1 MKVITIIGAR
11 PQFIKAAPLSHAL
24 KKQGID
30 ELIIHTGQH
39 YDPLMSQAFFDE
51 LNIPEPKYNLNISQ
65 LSHGA
70 MTGRM
75 LEAIETVLLK
85 EEPEM
90 VIVFGDTNSTLAG
103 ALAAK
108 KIGIPLAHIESG
120 MRSYLNF
127 QPEEIN
133 RVLCDRISDLL
144 FVSSSSAR
152 QNLIN
157 EGHTQEKIV
166 FSGDIMYDL
175 FRAHKDEAGHIQL
188 KGLATPFALVTLHR
202 QENVDDPNKLRFWL
216 KAWNDLA
223 QHIPVVIPLHPRTK
237 AKIEALDFNLNAQ
250 IIDPCSYLEMLGLLK
265 ACTLV
270 ITDSGG
276 LQKEAY
282 FAEKACLTM
291 RDATE
296 WIELIEVGAN
306 RLCSPD
312 NLVAE
317 YSEILKAKLEFPELF
332 GDGHAAEIIAQKI
345 KFLLR
350 GI

>member
-1 MKVITIIGAR
+1 MKVISIIGAR

-24 KKQGID
+24 KKQGIE

-51 LNIPEPKYNLNISQ
+51 LSIPEPKYNLNISQ

-108 KIGIPLAHIESG
+108 KIGIPIAHIESG

-144 FVSSSSAR
+144 FVSSSDAR

-157 EGHTQEKIV
+157 EGHSEEKIV

-175 FRAHKDEAGHIQL
+175 FKAHEDEASHSHL
-188 KGLATPFALVTLHR
+188 KGLTTPFALLTLHR
-202 QENVDDPNKLRFWL
+202 QENVDDPYKLRQWL
-216 KAWNDLA
+216 NALNDLA
-223 QHIPVVIPLHPRTK
+223 QHIPLLIPLHPRTK
-237 AKIEALDFNLNAQ
+237 AKIEALDFDLHAQ
-250 IIDPCSYLEMLGLLK
+250 IIKPCSYLEMLGLLK

-270 ITDSGG
+270 VTDSGG

-282 FAEKACLTM
+282 FAKKACLTM

-296 WIELIEVGAN
+296 WIELINVGAN

-317 YSEILKAKLEFPELF
+317 FSKILEAKLEFPELF

-345 KFLLR
+345 QFFLE
-350 GI
+350 GN